1 MLREMYTGK
10 NFISPFPNAIFNL
23 KYIMIIIRS
32 CQNFVVSLIQHCI
45 ELFPLFAI
53 SQSFRITIQQM
64 YLMVDEK
71 FEKNLQRL

>member
-10 NFISPFPNAIFNL
+10 NFISLFPNAIFNL
-23 KYIMIIIRS
+23 KCIMIIRS

>member
-23 KYIMIIIRS
+23 KCIMIICR
-32 CQNFVVSLIQHCI
+32 NFVVSLIQHCI